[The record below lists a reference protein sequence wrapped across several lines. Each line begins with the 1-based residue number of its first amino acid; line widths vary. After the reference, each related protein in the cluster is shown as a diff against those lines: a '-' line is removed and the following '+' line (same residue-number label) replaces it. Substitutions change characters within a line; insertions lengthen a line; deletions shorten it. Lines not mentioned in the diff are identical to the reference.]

1 MKLLQVSYTL
11 FLFNCSETLHNKWFS
26 CLVPADVTYYT
37 SWRNIRGNDTF
48 RCAKS
53 DIPSGGSRF
62 ESPST
67 HSVHWWRF
75 SWFSLIIQ
83 GTYRDSSGF
92 HLRLVRAEFLVAKVE
107 QEIFIL
113 RCSRFCPFSFIPQ
126 CSMPIYVQFIC
137 RCRYTFLKS
146 DNVCK

>member
-67 HSVHWWRF
+67 HSQALFKF
-75 SWFSLIIQ
+75 SQFLPEAVETAAAIVLGSSL
-83 GTYRDSSGF
+83 SKFVS
-92 HLRLVRAEFLVAKVE
+92 VFL
-107 QEIFIL
+107 EITLPINVLFCNL
-113 RCSRFCPFSFIPQ
+113 CSCYSVVKQ
-126 CSMPIYVQFIC
+126 KY
-137 RCRYTFLKS
+137 
-146 DNVCK
+146 